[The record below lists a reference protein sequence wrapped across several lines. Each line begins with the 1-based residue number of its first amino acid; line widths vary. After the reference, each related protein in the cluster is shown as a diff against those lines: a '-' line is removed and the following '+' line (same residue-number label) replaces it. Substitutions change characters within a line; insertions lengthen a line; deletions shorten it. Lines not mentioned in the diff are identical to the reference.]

1 MNIENIFGT
10 NAEGLVELKRR
21 FPCITGADELAE
33 MDIPPPSWVLPEL
46 LPVGLT
52 VLGGPKKLGK
62 SYMVMQFCRDIVN
75 NGGRVFYFAGEDTH
89 ALHKQRQK
97 HVGLPSSANY
107 QYVAGREN
115 LFAQPQDFFDAIS
128 ELLSIQHFDAIFVD
142 TMIRAVKPQGS
153 TIYKQDEYAYYVN
166 ELDPWTKLAEKHQT
180 AILMVTHSVKGA
192 SNIYSD
198 PLDHIH
204 GTTAITATAD
214 WVLVMQRALD
224 GSGAKLYSDG
234 KMGAS
239 ETYQLTKT
247 NGIYFEIADTEKEA
261 VIKGKATQNKILEF
275 VKNNPGVRQVDIV
288 SALKLLETNVCRDMR
303 KLLRDEYVTIDDK
316 KRYYATP

>member
-1 MNIENIFGT
+1 MNI
-10 NAEGLVELKRR
+10 L
-21 FPCITGADELAE
+21 
-33 MDIPPPSWVLPEL
+33 PPSWVIPDL

-62 SYMVMQFCRDIVN
+62 SYMVMQFCSDIVDS
-75 NGGRVFYFAGEDTH
+75 GGRVFYFAGEDTH
-89 ALHKQRQK
+89 ALHKQRQG
-97 HVGLPSSANY
+97 HVGLAASANY

-128 ELLSIQHFDAIFVD
+128 ELLSIQHFDAIFID
-142 TMIRAVKPQGS
+142 TMIRAVTPQGS
-153 TIYKQDEYAYYVN
+153 TIYKKDEYAYYVN
-166 ELDPWTKLAEKHQT
+166 ELDPWAKLAEKHQT

-224 GSGAKLYSDG
+224 GSGARLYSDG

-239 ETYQLTKT
+239 QTYQLTKT
-247 NGIYFEIADTEKEA
+247 NGIYFKIAGTEKEA
-261 VIKGKATQNKILEF
+261 LIKGKSAQNKILEY
-275 VKNNPGVRQVDIV
+275 VKDNPGVRQVDIV
-288 SALKLLETNVCRDMR
+288 RALKLLETNVSRDMR
-303 KLLRDEYVTIDDK
+303 KLLQDEYIIIDDK
-316 KRYYATP
+316 KRYHATP